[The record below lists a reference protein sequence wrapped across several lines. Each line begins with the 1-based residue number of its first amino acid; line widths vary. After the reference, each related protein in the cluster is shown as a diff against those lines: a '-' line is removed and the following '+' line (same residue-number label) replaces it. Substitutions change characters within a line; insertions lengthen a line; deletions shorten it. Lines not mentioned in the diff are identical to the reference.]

1 MEYIKDKTKRRR
13 HRNRARI
20 RQRGGGRLRLS
31 VHRSG
36 KHIYAQIID
45 DHMGKTVCAAS
56 TMDKAFRVESKSG
69 RDVKAAG
76 KVGMLIAERAIAQG
90 VKEVVFDRGEFRF
103 HGRVKALAEGA
114 REGGLSF

>member
-1 MEYIKDKTKRRR
+1 MGYTTDKNKRRR

-45 DHMGKTVCAAS
+45 DQMGNTVCAAS
-56 TMDKAFRVESKSG
+56 SMDKDFQVDSKSG
-69 RDVKAAG
+69 RDINAAG

-103 HGRVKALAEGA
+103 HGRVKALAKGA

>member
-1 MEYIKDKTKRRR
+1 MRYNKDKITRRR
-13 HRNRARI
+13 YRNRARI
-20 RQRGGGRLRLS
+20 RQRGGGRPRLS

-45 DHMGKTVCAAS
+45 DHIGKTVCAAS
-56 TMDKAFRVESKSG
+56 TMDKVFRVDSISG
-69 RDVKAAG
+69 GDVEAAG
-76 KVGMLIAERAIAQG
+76 KVGILIAERAIAKG

-114 REGGLSF
+114 REGGLAF

>member
-1 MEYIKDKTKRRR
+1 M
-13 HRNRARI
+13 RI
-20 RQRGGGRLRLS
+20 RKKATGRLRLS

-45 DHMGKTVCAAS
+45 DNIGKTLCAAS
-56 TMDKAFRVESKSG
+56 TIDKTLRVDLESG
-69 RDVKAAG
+69 ADVKAAG
-76 KVGMLIAERAIAQG
+76 RVGMLIAERAIAQG

-114 REGGLSF
+114 REGGLAF

>member
-1 MEYIKDKTKRRR
+1 MGYTTDKNKRRR

-20 RQRGGGRLRLS
+20 RQRGVGRLRLS

-114 REGGLSF
+114 REGGLTF